1 MELGQLFSVMGQ
13 YPWLILTFILI
24 LGVLFV
30 NGWSDAPNAIAT
42 CISTKAMRPQSA
54 LIMAAIC
61 NFAGLLIMFF
71 VSTSVAKTI
80 QKMISFNGTWGD
92 YTLNSTEAQVAL
104 KVISSAMMA
113 VITFSVIASI
123 FGIPS
128 SETHAL
134 IGGLIGAGLSAM
146 LLGDSEILINTGF
159 GFFDPLGKI
168 VYGLFLSCIFGFFV
182 GLGMTKLIE
191 LICRNFNRNHARP
204 FFRWAQIVSGGS
216 LAFVHGAQDGMQ
228 FVGVSFL
235 AIQIAANLGG
245 ITVTSTF
252 FNTQN
257 LWYIGLTCAIVIGIG
272 TLCGG
277 KKIIKKVAMEM
288 TQLEPYQGF
297 ATDASSALGIFIAT
311 YFGFPISTSI
321 VKSFAI
327 LGVGASKGVKR
338 VKWKTVG
345 EMVITWV
352 ITFPTCGLI
361 GFLLS
366 LLLNSL

>member
-1 MELGQLFSVMGQ
+1 M
-13 YPWLILTFILI
+13 
-24 LGVLFV
+24 GVLFV

-80 QKMISFNGTWGD
+80 QGMISFNGTWGD

-168 VYGLFLSCIFGFFV
+168 VYGLFLSCI
-182 GLGMTKLIE
+182 
-191 LICRNFNRNHARP
+191 
-204 FFRWAQIVSGGS
+204 
-216 LAFVHGAQDGMQ
+216 
-228 FVGVSFL
+228 
-235 AIQIAANLGG
+235 
-245 ITVTSTF
+245 
-252 FNTQN
+252 
-257 LWYIGLTCAIVIGIG
+257 
-272 TLCGG
+272 
-277 KKIIKKVAMEM
+277 
-288 TQLEPYQGF
+288 
-297 ATDASSALGIFIAT
+297 
-311 YFGFPISTSI
+311 
-321 VKSFAI
+321 
-327 LGVGASKGVKR
+327 
-338 VKWKTVG
+338 
-345 EMVITWV
+345 
-352 ITFPTCGLI
+352 
-361 GFLLS
+361 
-366 LLLNSL
+366 